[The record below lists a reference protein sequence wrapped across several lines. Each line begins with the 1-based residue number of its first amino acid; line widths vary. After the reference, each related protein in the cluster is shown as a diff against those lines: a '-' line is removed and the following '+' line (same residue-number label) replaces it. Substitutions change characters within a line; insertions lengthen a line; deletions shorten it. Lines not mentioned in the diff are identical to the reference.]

1 MVAVCGCENTHL
13 LLRVSHGAPLA
24 AAALVP
30 LGFVSFILLLCGNTI
45 VTTLIIMRIW
55 YLSPR
60 RRNDVSGTNFP
71 TGPGRAAIAITIES
85 GMLNFV
91 VQLIT
96 CVLYTMRHPGVGV
109 VVGISVQ
116 TFVRICHLNGNSL
129 LTRHRNHTGHRTNTY
144 FHPNVRLVKRAPR
157 AAIWFGS

>member
-1 MVAVCGCENTHL
+1 M
-13 LLRVSHGAPLA
+13 VSHGAPLA

-30 LGFVSFILLLCGNTI
+30 LAFISFIVLLCGNAI
-45 VTTLIIMRIW
+45 VTTLIITRIW

-96 CVLYTMRHPGVGV
+96 CILVSMRHPGVGV
-109 VVGISVQ
+109 VIGVSVQ
-116 TFVRICHLNGNSL
+116 TFVRIHHLNVNSL
-129 LTRHRNHTGHRTNTY
+129 FTGHPNHTGHCTNTY
-144 FHPNVRLVKRAPR
+144 FYPNVRRVKRA
-157 AAIWFGS
+157 AII